1 MQNKNNKNQTKKD
14 IRRAHERIGAMVLV
28 LGTLAGTVAISSE
41 ARRMVTGLAF
51 RPAYA
56 IIEHS
61 SKENETSRHPV
72 SLDSAL
78 RAPHISGF

>member
-28 LGTLAGTVAISSE
+28 LGTLAGTVAISTE
-41 ARRMVTGLAF
+41 ARRLVSGLAI

-56 IIEHS
+56 IVEHS
-61 SKENETSRHPV
+61 SKENETARHPV
-72 SLDSAL
+72 SLASAL
-78 RAPHISGF
+78 RSPHISGF